1 VIHPKLLGR
10 GLFVFSDPGGAKP
23 ILSFIYLNKISDFL
37 IISDREYDFFNYFN
51 LKVNVFD
58 KEKFEEIFE
67 SFKPDYIFTG
77 TSYTSLIELLFI
89 EEAKSRKI
97 KSISFI
103 DHYTRYPDRF
113 ILNGESIYPNEIYLT
128 DDRAMCIAVDYKLD
142 KYAKLKVTGNFF
154 HQFLE
159 QWTPKTPRALI
170 IPGLIIPD
178 DKKILVFAPDPM
190 SNVGGKI
197 KFGFDETDVWAIL
210 AKALMYNFKESII
223 VVIKLHPNQ
232 NIRYFKNFIAKSIYP
247 NVIYADDTDSIEL
260 TFYADIVCGMYSS
273 FLIESSRF
281 NKKVLRILPNST
293 LEDALKGMNIGLV
306 SSDVFEVVINVKK
319 LLL

>member
-1 VIHPKLLGR
+1 MIVPKLAGR

-23 ILSFIYLNKISDFL
+23 ILSFIYLNRISEFL
-37 IISDREYDFFNYFN
+37 IISDREYDFFSYFN
-51 LKVNVFD
+51 FKVNLFD
-58 KEKFEEIFE
+58 KEDYKEIFE
-67 SFKPDYIFTG
+67 SFKPDYVFTG
-77 TSYTSLIELLFI
+77 TSYTSIIELLYI
-89 EEAKSRKI
+89 EEAKFRNI

-113 ILNGESIYPNEIYLT
+113 ILNGESLYPDEIYLT
-128 DDRAMCIAVDYKLD
+128 DDRAMRIAFEYKLD
-142 KYAKLKVTGNFF
+142 EYSKLVITGNFF
-154 HQFLE
+154 HHFLE
-159 QWTPKTPRALI
+159 QWTPKTPRACF
-170 IPGLIIPD
+170 IPGLTIPD

-210 AKALMYNFKESII
+210 AKALISEFKEILI

-232 NIRYFKNFIAKSIYP
+232 NTLYLKNFISASIYS
-247 NVIYADDTDSIEL
+247 NVIYANDTDSIEL
-260 TFYADIVCGMYSS
+260 TYYADVVSGMYSS
-273 FLIESSRF
+273 FLIESSKF

-293 LEDALKGMNIGLV
+293 LEDALNGMNIGLV
-306 SSDVFEVVINVKK
+306 SSDVSQVVTNLKK